1 MSLMNTLSPMP
12 GRQFV
17 SGDGS
22 WLVDVNGDRVLDFY
36 ADTGTASMGYHSPE
50 MVAALRRILDER
62 IPAHSPM
69 VVRHTERE
77 RAAERLAKA
86 CGMDKVFFCTSGA
99 EAVEASIKCAR
110 KTQWDRGQGH
120 RVDIYAWR
128 DAFHG
133 RTLATLAAGDGP
145 TYHHTGFGPLPAGF
159 KRFFDI
165 DDIRP
170 DAAAVLL
177 APVMSN
183 YTLITYPTQWL
194 RDLRAYCDKH
204 GILLIFDEVQT
215 GSGRAG
221 GNITYGQRIG
231 VQADIIA
238 VAKGMAMGLSCGAC
252 LARGAAAEAFTPGAH
267 FSTFGGQPTA
277 MVFVNAMLDWLGK
290 PGTIEDIV
298 NKGEYMRGRIGA
310 FPWVSNVRGTGML
323 VGFDI
328 DVDKIALARE
338 CLARGLLVGAFR
350 PGPGPLKLTPPLNI
364 SVAEI
369 DHGLNVLAKS
379 YNEVRS
385 CS

>member
-1 MSLMNTLSPMP
+1 MSLMNTLTPMP
-12 GRQFV
+12 GRTFV

-22 WLVDVNGDRVLDFY
+22 WLVDQRGERVLDFY

-50 MVAALRRILDER
+50 MAAALRRILDER
-62 IPAHSPM
+62 IPAHSPN
-69 VVRHTERE
+69 VIRHTERD

-99 EAVEASIKCAR
+99 EAVEAAMKCAR
-110 KTQWDRGQGH
+110 KVQWDRGQGN

-183 YTLITYPTQWL
+183 YTLITYPDAWL

-204 GILLIFDEVQT
+204 NILLIFDEVQT
-215 GSGRAG
+215 GSGRTG

-252 LARGAAAEAFTPGAH
+252 LARGAAAEAFTPGSH

-277 MVFVNAMLDWLGK
+277 MVFVNAMLDYLAA
-290 PGTIEDIV
+290 PGTIDDI
-298 NKGEYMRGRIGA
+298 NAKGRQLREGLA
-310 FPWVSNVRGTGML
+310 SHLWATNVRGVGML

-328 DVDKIALARE
+328 DVDKIVFARE
-338 CLARGLLVGAFR
+338 CLSRGLLIGAFR
-350 PGPGPLKLTPPLNI
+350 PGPGPVKLTPPLNI
-364 SVAEI
+364 TRAEI
-369 DHGLNVLAKS
+369 AHGLDIMARS
-379 YNEVRS
+379 YNEVRA